1 MPPSPPGRP
10 EQDQPALGGAAA
22 QDTDPLH
29 SLEAAVWD
37 DRAVLRSVEISAEL
51 TGPLHGEGFHNLHWD
66 KRLEFS
72 LDCFICGRG

>member
-1 MPPSPPGRP
+1 M
-10 EQDQPALGGAAA
+10 
-22 QDTDPLH
+22 
-29 SLEAAVWD
+29 
-37 DRAVLRSVEISAEL
+37 LRSVGIPAEL